1 MVSCCPGSLKYNRGG
16 DGRRRSVGIG
26 GSECLIA
33 ANGVPAA
40 EYKGQRRNAMKN
52 NRRGF
57 TLAELLIVVAVIAVL
72 VAVSVPILTSRLE
85 KSRESTDMANMR
97 SAKAEAVVMMLEEPD
112 LNGTVRFFAADRGIL
127 VTSGNRAAVDPYGR
141 GTGAVGEEENT
152 QDGYEPATNYS
163 GAIIRVSFTDDMA
176 TLEWVRNWNT
186 VGMGTVIGKAVYV
199 GGEM

>member
-1 MVSCCPGSLKYNRGG
+1 
-16 DGRRRSVGIG
+16 
-26 GSECLIA
+26 
-33 ANGVPAA
+33 
-40 EYKGQRRNAMKN
+40 MKL

-57 TLAELLIVVAVIAVL
+57 TLAELLIVVAIIAVL

-97 SAKAEAVVMMLEEPD
+97 SAKAEAVVMMLENSD

-127 VTSGNRAAVDPYGR
+127 VTSENRSAVDSYGR
-141 GTGAVGEEENT
+141 GTGTIGEDDNT
-152 QDGYEPATNYS
+152 QDGYQPATNYS
-163 GAIIRVSFTDDMA
+163 GAIIRVTFSGDMA